1 MNLRIVLVF
10 IASFFL
16 INCNKS
22 QQSDALVAQVGDKK
36 LTWDELEGVIPNNTS
51 SEDSIRLA
59 ESYIKDW
66 VREQVVV
73 VQAESNLTDDQK
85 NFDELIE
92 SYRRSLLTY
101 AYEQELVR
109 QKLDTLISDEEIE
122 TYYNDNRQNFELKD
136 YIVKVKFCAISSDS
150 KDLKQMKKLFYSTEE
165 EDFVKWIALC
175 VDKQAAYYFNE
186 DRWMLWED
194 FIQKIPLEVFDVE
207 SFLKKNKSIELEKNG
222 TMHFIS
228 IMDYQLSGSQSPL
241 SYEKDKIKDLI
252 INKRKIEL
260 LTRMR
265 EDVYQQAMEKNEVQ
279 IFTNQK

>member
-1 MNLRIVLVF
+1 MRI
-10 IASFFL
+10 ISFFIISVFL
-16 INCNKS
+16 FNCNNS
-22 QQSDALVAQVGDKK
+22 QQSGALVAQVGDKT
-36 LTWDELEGVIPNNTS
+36 LSWEELEGVIPNNS
-51 SEDSIRLA
+51 STEDSVKLA

-73 VQAESNLTDDQK
+73 VQAESNLTDEQK
-85 NFDELIE
+85 NFEELIE

-109 QKLDTLISDEEIE
+109 QKLDTLISEDEIE
-122 TYYNDNRQNFELKD
+122 KYYNDNIQNFQLKD
-136 YIVKVKFCAISSDS
+136 YIVKVKFCAISLDS
-150 KDLKQMKKLFYSTEE
+150 KDLKQMKKLFYSKEE
-165 EDFVKWIALC
+165 EDLVKWIALC

-194 FIQKIPLEVFDVE
+194 FIEKIPLEVFDVE
-207 SFLKKNKSIELEKNG
+207 SFLRKNKSIEIEKNG
-222 TMHFIS
+222 TIHFIS

-241 SYEKDKIKDLI
+241 SYEREKIKDLI

-265 EDVYQQAMEKNEVQ
+265 EDVYQQAMERKEVQ